1 MTPEDRTETVRPI
14 VHTMADDT
22 MAGKMSRRE
31 FLALASVMGAS
42 AATAYG
48 LLGLAAPTPAHAA
61 GEPKS
66 GGVLKVGMRI
76 LDLKDPRTWDWTEP
90 ANVARQFCEPL
101 VRWKTDFTFTGML
114 LESWEVSEDA
124 KTYTLN
130 VRQGATWNNGD
141 AFSADDV
148 IFNLN
153 RWCDKNAEGNSMA
166 ARMASLIDGETG
178 QAREGAIEKLDD
190 FTIRLNLLEPDI
202 TIIPGMSDYPALI
215 MHPGYSPDKGLAE
228 NPIGTGPF
236 ELVEFEVGQ
245 KAVVKRRENGSWWG
259 GDVYLDGIEFID
271 YGTDESNIVAAFEAG
286 EIHANDTTN
295 ADFVDVLSGLGLVRK
310 EVPTA
315 GTIVARM
322 RPDSAPL
329 NDKTFRNAVQ
339 MAVDNSV
346 VLELGLNG
354 LGEVAENHHVAP
366 IHPEYADIGP
376 APYDPEKAREML
388 EASGHA
394 DAEIELI
401 SIDGDW
407 RTVTTD
413 AIGAQLRDAG
423 FNVKRTVIPGSSFW
437 NDWTKYPF
445 STTNWGGRPLGVQ
458 VYGLAYRSGEA
469 WNESGHANPEFDK
482 LLDQAVGI
490 FDADKRRE
498 IMAKLEEMLRDSG
511 AMIQPYWNKEFAFRV
526 EGVHGFERHQ
536 FREMHLEEVWL
547 DA

>member
-1 MTPEDRTETVRPI
+1 
-14 VHTMADDT
+14 
-22 MAGKMSRRE
+22 
-31 FLALASVMGAS
+31 
-42 AATAYG
+42 
-48 LLGLAAPTPAHAA
+48 
-61 GEPKS
+61 
-66 GGVLKVGMRI
+66 
-76 LDLKDPRTWDWTEP
+76 
-90 ANVARQFCEPL
+90 
-101 VRWKTDFTFTGML
+101 
-114 LESWEVSEDA
+114 
-124 KTYTLN
+124 
-130 VRQGATWNNGD
+130 WNNGD
-141 AFSADDV
+141 PFTADDV
-148 IFNLN
+148 IFNLE
-153 RWCDKNAEGNSMA
+153 RWCDKGAEGNSMA
-166 ARMASLIDGETG
+166 ARMASLIDADTG
-178 QAREGAIEKLDD
+178 KARAGAIEKVDD
-190 FTIRLNLLEPDI
+190 HTVRLNLLEPDI
-202 TIIPGMSDYPALI
+202 TIIPGMSDYPGLLV
-215 MHPGYSPDKGLAE
+215 HPSYSPDKGLAE

-245 KAVVKRRENGSWWG
+245 KAVVKRRENGEWWG
-259 GDVYLDGIEFID
+259 GDVYLDGVEFID

-295 ADFVDVLSGLGLVRK
+295 ADFVDVLDGLGLVRK

-315 GTIVARM
+315 STIVARM
-322 RPDSAPL
+322 RPDSPPFDSKEL
-329 NDKTFRNAVQ
+329 RNAVQ
-339 MAVDNSV
+339 MAVDNAV

-354 LGEVAENHHVAP
+354 LGEVAANHHVAP

-376 APYDPEKAREML
+376 APYDPAKAKEML
-388 EASGHA
+388 DASGHA
-394 DAEIELI
+394 DTELELI

-469 WNESGHANPEFDK
+469 WNESGHSNPEFDK
-482 LLDQAVGI
+482 LLDEAVGI

-498 IMAKLEEMLRDSG
+498 VMVRLEEMLRDSG
-511 AMIQPYWNKEFAFRV
+511 AIIQPYWTSEFAFRI

-547 DA
+547 DV